1 MAGYIFNLNSMDA
14 LKRIVQT
21 GVYSTRFKQTNKKHW
36 SVHHEGTFAD
46 FLSMRPGDNIYFFHK
61 RKIYGVGELISIDG
75 DCIHLNYPAAL
86 SPQPEKDDY
95 SLDKMILNEAESDK
109 NYRLLCTFEGSP
121 NFFIKGVDMDE
132 ILKSNPSAF
141 RILRAFWKLSFIKI
155 DNLENRALFDKIM
168 KENEE
173 YIGSVDEDSVFLF
186 DKTIHQRILG
196 LRTSNRG
203 RYEVSSIPILEAAS
217 SGDRIRHEMAVESAI
232 IDSITN
238 NLSNN
243 IFGRWEYVSHQVIAS
258 PFKPIDYMD
267 KIDIFG
273 FRFIP
278 GFETVSKYLMI
289 EIKKDKADIG
299 VIGQSLK
306 YVDWIEQ
313 EYCHDYSMI
322 EAFIVARDFPDVVI
336 AERNRAGKRFYTK
349 GRPGRSHEWNGLRLI
364 KYDYDKM
371 NGILLFTEI

>member
-173 YIGSVDEDSVFLF
+173 YIGSADEDSVFLF

-243 IFGRWEYVSHQVIAS
+243 
-258 PFKPIDYMD
+258 
-267 KIDIFG
+267 IFG